1 MTILEMMLKP
11 SAYLGYFNEMN
22 PDYRSA
28 NIFSAFFPNKMIE
41 GLDFSYVK
49 GGKNLNAV
57 LSPSAFDSEA
67 IAVERDKAEM
77 EKGELPFFKNKLALG
92 EKDRRRVTE
101 LAKLAQNGSITGLEM
116 KMQEIYDDVSNLTRR
131 ALNTQEYLRAQ
142 ALTEGKINFNANG
155 STVEIDYKIKADRKH
170 TIDITDVLKNPVEE
184 LRNIVEFSVEKT
196 GYKPD
201 TLMISTKCFL
211 GLRNHTLVK
220 EAMKGIMISTGAQI
234 VTDSAL
240 KTYIKEITGL
250 DIIVEDR
257 KLIMPKGEEKR
268 LLAETRGVVMPN
280 TRLGETLIGSSPVAF
295 DALSKGTAIVGT
307 LQELS
312 AEMKKLHE
320 VVITPDGICLYNK
333 QKLDPLLLETF
344 AEMVCIPSFPNSHL
358 IDHIEFTLV

>member
-28 NIFSAFFPNKMIE
+28 NIFSTFFPNKMIE

-49 GGKNLNAV
+49 GGKNLKAV

-67 IAVERDKAEM
+67 IAVERDKADM
-77 EKGELPFFKNKLALG
+77 ERGELPFFKNKMSLG
-92 EKDRRRVTE
+92 EKDRRRVSE
-101 LAKLAQNGSITGLEM
+101 LATLAKQGSIAGLEM
-116 KMQEIYDDVSNLTRR
+116 KMQEIYDDVANLTRR
-131 ALNTQEYLRAQ
+131 ALNTQEYLRSQ

-155 STVEIDYKIKADRKH
+155 STVEIDYKMEADRKH
-170 TIDITDVLKNPVEE
+170 TIDVTDLLVNPIEA
-184 LRNIVEFSVEKT
+184 LRDVVEFSVEKT

-201 TLMISTKCFL
+201 ALMISNKTFL
-211 GLRNHTLVK
+211 ALRNHPLVK
-220 EAMKGIMISTGAQI
+220 EAMKGILISTGAQI

-250 DIIVEDR
+250 DIITEDR
-257 KLIMPKGEEKR
+257 KVVMPNGTEKR

-307 LQELS
+307 MQELS

-320 VVITPDGICLYNK
+320 VVITPDGICLYNN

-344 AEMVCIPSFPNSHL
+344 AEMVCLPSFPNSHL
-358 IDHIEFTLV
+358 IDHVDFTLA